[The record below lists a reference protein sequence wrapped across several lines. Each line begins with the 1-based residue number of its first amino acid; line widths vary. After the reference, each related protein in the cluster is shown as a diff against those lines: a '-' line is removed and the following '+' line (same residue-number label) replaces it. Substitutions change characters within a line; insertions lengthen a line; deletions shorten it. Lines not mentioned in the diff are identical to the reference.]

1 MLVPKNNVPERIDV
15 LSAMY
20 QPTIGNVIE
29 EDLLLDSMNPE
40 DSHA

>member
-1 MLVPKNNVPERIDV
+1 MLVPKNNVPEQFDV

-29 EDLLLDSMNPE
+29 EDLLLDGIMSE
-40 DSHA
+40 DAYA